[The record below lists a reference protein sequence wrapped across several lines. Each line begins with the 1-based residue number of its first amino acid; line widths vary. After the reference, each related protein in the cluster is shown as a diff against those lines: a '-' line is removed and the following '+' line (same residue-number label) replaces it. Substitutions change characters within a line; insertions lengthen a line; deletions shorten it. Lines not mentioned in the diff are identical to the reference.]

1 MEYTSKFMLKDG
13 VPDLE
18 QIEEWA
24 EDYYNGLL
32 NMMKPLWGLADIND
46 VLKSM
51 AGIPFDKLV
60 TEQLAGESATLIKL
74 VIDQIK
80 QIADR
85 EIEYIK
91 AYMV

>member
-1 MEYTSKFMLKDG
+1 MIIDG

-18 QIEEWA
+18 QIEEWS
-24 EDYYNGLL
+24 ENYYNGLL
-32 NMMKPLWGLADIND
+32 NMMKPLWGFADIND

-51 AGIPFDKLV
+51 AAIPFEKLV
-60 TEQLAGESATLIKL
+60 SEELSGESAIVIKMAT
-74 VIDQIK
+74 DQIK
-80 QIADR
+80 QIAAR